1 MFFLHLRG
9 GGLFFFIYFPY
20 FRGGGSAKVWKF
32 PYFFFKP
39 FTKLLFSFITA
50 VASFHNDK
58 FYSIRLLS
66 LSFHL
71 ISFNSFSFFH
81 SSFIL
86 SAFLRSSCRLCSRSP
101 RIFILCLLTS
111 PRPRPRPRPRGC
123 VADSRDSWMLM
134 CFGICTYLQCLVLIE
149 ALLKMFVLMT
159 HLTSLF

>member
-1 MFFLHLRG
+1 MPFND
-9 GGLFFFIYFPY
+9 IN
-20 FRGGGSAKVWKF
+20 
-32 PYFFFKP
+32 YFFRLLQQWHP
-39 FTKLLFSFITA
+39 FTTI
-50 VASFHNDK
+50 N
-58 FYSIRLLS
+58 SILCLLS
-66 LSFHL
+66 LSFHFF
-71 ISFNSFSFFH
+71 SFNSFSFFH

-149 ALLKMFVLMT
+149 ALLQMFVLMT
-159 HLTSLF
+159 HLTSLFWTKKESNLDFWPKASVKRTSSMEIFINPSEWTI